1 MNRIKAKDTVMVMA
15 GKEKGK
21 VGQVLSVVDDGK
33 RVVVEKVNVVKRHTK
48 PSRESQYG
56 GIVDKEAPLDVS
68 NVALLT
74 KDGKPTRVSFKF
86 VEGADGKSRK
96 VRYSR
101 KHDEVLD

>member
-21 VGQVLSVVDDGK
+21 TGQVLRVVDGGK
-33 RVVVEKVNVVKRHTK
+33 RVVVEKVNVVKRHTR

-56 GIVDKEAPLDVS
+56 GIVDKEAPLDIS
-68 NVALLT
+68 NVALVT
-74 KDGKPTRVSFKF
+74 KDGEPVRVSIKTI
-86 VEGADGKSRK
+86 EGADGKSRK